1 MVGFF
6 GQFLPKLPTRTGPK
20 PPYQHQLGFRD
31 YAYLVINS
39 FIEFVFVNYLLRLLW
54 YSSQVKRDLGSVGWL
69 NTLPALWL
77 LLVVDDMLYAP
88 THRFMHWK
96 PVYAWVHKHHHRN
109 TYPDRGYFDGANE
122 HPLEQII
129 ALSLHWIAIHLVAA
143 TSGVHAGTIIAH
155 LGLKAAGACFNHT
168 GHDLQFSF
176 LGIDYSVRAHE
187 LHHRKPN
194 TNFAQYVMFWDRLMG
209 TYHPYYGNRR
219 DSDPKVEK
227 VANGVGPKVEKV
239 ANGVGLKAEKLANG
253 DGEALKGASMANGNG
268 AKANVCMADGI
279 GVADESITSGH
290 GGKADASIANFNGGA
305 LKGASIANGNGVA
318 PTGESVA
325 NGNGVASTGESMV
338 NSNVA
343 MPTGESMADANGKLK
358 AE

>member
-1 MVGFF
+1 M
-6 GQFLPKLPTRTGPK
+6 
-20 PPYQHQLGFRD
+20 
-31 YAYLVINS
+31 
-39 FIEFVFVNYLLRLLW
+39 
-54 YSSQVKRDLGSVGWL
+54 KRDLGSVGWL

-176 LGIDYSVRAHE
+176 LGTRTRTPPRARPPRPCPPATASAPPPTASPPQLTTRPIPAGIDYSVRAHE

-227 VANGVGPKVEKV
+227 VANGVGPKVERV

-279 GVADESITSGH
+279 GVAGESMSSGH
-290 GGKADASIANFNGGA
+290 GGKADASIANFDGGA

>member
-1 MVGFF
+1 M
-6 GQFLPKLPTRTGPK
+6 
-20 PPYQHQLGFRD
+20 
-31 YAYLVINS
+31 
-39 FIEFVFVNYLLRLLW
+39 
-54 YSSQVKRDLGSVGWL
+54 KRDLGSVGWL

-109 TYPDRGYFDGANE
+109 TYPDRGYFDWANE

-176 LGIDYSVRAHE
+176 LGARTPTSPRARPRAPVSPRLSLGAAARRLTSLADDCPLIRAGIDYSVRAHE

-209 TYHPYYGNRR
+209 TYHPYVGNRR

-227 VANGVGPKVEKV
+227 VANG
-239 ANGVGLKAEKLANG
+239 
-253 DGEALKGASMANGNG
+253 DGEALKGASLANGNG
-268 AKANVCMADGI
+268 VKANVSVADGN
-279 GVADESITSGH
+279 GVAGESMANSH

-325 NGNGVASTGESMV
+325 SGNGVAPTGESMT
-338 NSNVA
+338 NFNAA
-343 MPTGESMADANGKLK
+343 MPTGESMADVNGKFK